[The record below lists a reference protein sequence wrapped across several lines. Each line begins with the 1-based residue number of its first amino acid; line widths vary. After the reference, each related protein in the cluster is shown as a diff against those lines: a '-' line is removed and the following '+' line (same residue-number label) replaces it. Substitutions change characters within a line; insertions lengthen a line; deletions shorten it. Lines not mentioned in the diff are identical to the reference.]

1 MKERMYMEKK
11 RLHILRERM
20 EKIFP
25 GGKAG
30 TLLVYGGLFVLLLGL
45 YAWQAWGKDPAKTQT
60 KVAETSG
67 QGMTAPALEARLEQ
81 TLSRI
86 RGAGQV
92 RVLITYETGGEKV
105 TATVSTTDESL
116 TQTQSGEAPLSRQL
130 RETVQPA
137 TVTGEEGQE
146 AIVLYEKEPQVRGV
160 LVVAEGAGDPSVRLD
175 LQRAVQAVTGAPL
188 KAIEVFEMGYG
199 S

>member
-1 MKERMYMEKK
+1 MEKK
-11 RLHILRERM
+11 RLQILRERM

-92 RVLITYETGGEKV
+92 RVLITSANSSDSWT
-105 TATVSTTDESL
+105 TVGVSEDIIEASWRALTDSIDYAL
-116 TQTQSGEAPLSRQL
+116 MRSKR
-130 RETVQPA
+130 
-137 TVTGEEGQE
+137 
-146 AIVLYEKEPQVRGV
+146 
-160 LVVAEGAGDPSVRLD
+160 
-175 LQRAVQAVTGAPL
+175 
-188 KAIEVFEMGYG
+188 
-199 S
+199 

>member
-11 RLHILRERM
+11 RLQILRERM

-146 AIVLYEKEPQVRGV
+146 ASCMKRSRRFEGCWWWRRGR
-160 LVVAEGAGDPSVRLD
+160 GIRLCGWICSGQCRRSPAH
-175 LQRAVQAVTGAPL
+175 L
-188 KAIEVFEMGYG
+188 
-199 S
+199 